1 MMKTMTIEE
10 FQTALREQAPSSV
23 QVCFVCPMC
32 GTVQNM
38 IDLIIAGAGKTE
50 EEVSKYI
57 GFSCVGRFTHHK
69 PPPQEKGS
77 QCGCNW
83 TLGGLFQCHQLEV
96 VTEDGVRH
104 PRFDLATPGQTAV
117 HLLDQI
123 MTVEVM

>member
-1 MMKTMTIEE
+1 MMKTMTIDE
-10 FQTALREQAPSSV
+10 FQTALREQAPSLV

-38 IDLIIAGAGKTE
+38 IDLIRAGAGKTE
-50 EEVSKYI
+50 DDVLEYI

-69 PPPQEKGS
+69 PPPREKGS
-77 QCGCNW
+77 QLGCNW

-96 VTEDGVRH
+96 VTDDGVRH
-104 PRFDLATPGQTAV
+104 PYFDLATKEQAAI

-123 MTVEVM
+123 VTEEVM